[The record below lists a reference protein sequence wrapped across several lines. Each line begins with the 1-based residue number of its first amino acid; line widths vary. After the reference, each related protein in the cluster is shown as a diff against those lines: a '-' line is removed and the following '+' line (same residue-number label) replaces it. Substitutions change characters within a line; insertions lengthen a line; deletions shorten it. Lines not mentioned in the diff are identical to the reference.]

1 MFANIRALVVRFVT
15 DGFPYILFVIENH
28 TRQINGSRVMI
39 AGKVTTATYQR
50 RDAASGFQDGQGG
63 DGRRSKNKL
72 TKKESCVAI
81 TEPTSAW
88 PIIYVRGYA
97 MSRTEIDETTADPF
111 CGFNIGST
119 VIRATPDPKRPPR
132 KLIFESPMVRLQS
145 DFGYG
150 DVYED
155 GADIGDPDFTADIV
169 TKSII
174 IYRYYD
180 DASTLFGTGKTPE
193 IEQFAKGLSD
203 LILRVRELV
212 CRNKDN
218 GVTRERFRCHL
229 VAHSM
234 GGLVCRAFL
243 QNAKLGDQKAR
254 DCVDKFFTYATP
266 HNGIDMAG
274 VNVPEFLGLNDINNF
289 NRDRMAEYLGLGAVY
304 KKTKRV
310 DWMPEE
316 IFPSQRIF
324 CMIGTNRGDYGVAA
338 GLSRTFA
345 GNGSDGLVRVANAS
359 VWGIDK
365 QNKYSDPSATAYC
378 YRSHSGRYGIVNSE
392 EAYQN
397 LVRFLF
403 GDVRVDLW
411 MDIEGVR
418 VPQELESKDEAGKV
432 DALYQIEVLAAPRGK
447 RWYLTRR
454 VAEEDSVACRDHSVL
469 KRATAKKPEQ
479 IYLST
484 VFLAN
489 RYRVD
494 PKKKTLSYAVTIAV
508 RVPDYEVEKQ
518 FWPDRHYEGGYLYR
532 DSVII
537 ELKPPAKP
545 GGDWEVFHNWQS
557 RDAGQATIP
566 VTAEKLAAGKVEI
579 DIPFA
584 SADETPPRSPGV
596 TGKLRFVISLW
607 NKE

>member
-1 MFANIRALVVRFVT
+1 VSETN
-15 DGFPYILFVIENH
+15 
-28 TRQINGSRVMI
+28 
-39 AGKVTTATYQR
+39 
-50 RDAASGFQDGQGG
+50 
-63 DGRRSKNKL
+63 
-72 TKKESCVAI
+72 
-81 TEPTSAW
+81 SAW

-111 CGFNIGST
+111 CGFNVGST
-119 VIRATPDPKRPPR
+119 VIRATPDPKTPPR
-132 KLIFESPMVRLQS
+132 KLIFESPLVRLQS

-155 GADIGDPDFTADIV
+155 GVDIGDPDFTAEIP
-169 TKSII
+169 TNSII

-193 IEQFAKGLSD
+193 IEAFAKGLSD

-212 CRNKDN
+212 CRNSKN
-218 GVTRERFRCHL
+218 GLAIEDFKCYL

-243 QNAKLGDQKAR
+243 QNTKLGDSKAR
-254 DCVDKFFTYATP
+254 KCIDKFFTYATP
-266 HNGIDMAG
+266 HNGIEMAG
-274 VNVPEFLGLNDINNF
+274 INVPEFLGLNDISNF
-289 NRDRMAEYLGLGAVY
+289 NRDRMAEYLDLGTIY

-310 DWMPEE
+310 DWMQEE
-316 IFPSQRIF
+316 TFPSEHIF
-324 CMIGTNRGDYGVAA
+324 CMVGSNRGDYNVAA

-345 GNGSDGLVRVANAS
+345 GNGSDGLVRIANAS
-359 VWGIDK
+359 VWGINK
-365 QNKYSDPSATAYC
+365 QGKFSDPSATAYC

-411 MDIEGVR
+411 VDVEGVR
-418 VPQELESKDEAGKV
+418 VPQELEKDDAAGKV
-432 DALYQIEVLAAPRGK
+432 DALYQFEVMAAPRGK

-454 VAEEDSVACRDHSVL
+454 VAEEDSVACRDHSAL
-469 KRATAKKPEQ
+469 KKATAAAPDK

-489 RYRVD
+489 RYKVN
-494 PKKKTLSYAVTIAV
+494 PKLRTLSYALTLAV
-508 RVPDYEVEKQ
+508 RVPDYEVNKQ

-532 DSVII
+532 DSVVI
-537 ELKPPAKP
+537 ELKPPAKA
-545 GGDWEVFHNWQS
+545 GGDWQVCHNWQS
-557 RDAGQATIP
+557 KDVAQGTKPLSVQ
-566 VTAEKLAAGKVEI
+566 KLKEGKAEI

-584 SADETPPRSPGV
+584 TVDETPPRSPGIS
-596 TGKLRFVISLW
+596 GKLRFVISLW
-607 NKE
+607 NQE

>member
-1 MFANIRALVVRFVT
+1 VT
-15 DGFPYILFVIENH
+15 EI
-28 TRQINGSRVMI
+28 S
-39 AGKVTTATYQR
+39 
-50 RDAASGFQDGQGG
+50 
-63 DGRRSKNKL
+63 
-72 TKKESCVAI
+72 
-81 TEPTSAW
+81 SAW

-97 MSRTEIDETTADPF
+97 MSRAEIDDTTSDPF
-111 CGFNIGST
+111 CGFNIGSV
-119 VIRATPDPKRPPR
+119 VIRATPDPKTPPR
-132 KLIFESPMVRLQS
+132 KLIFESPLVRLQS

-155 GADIGDPDFTADIV
+155 GVDIGDADFTADIA
-169 TKSII
+169 TSSII

-180 DASTLFGTGKTPE
+180 EASTLFGTGKTPE
-193 IEQFAKGLSD
+193 IEKFARGLSD

-212 CRNKDN
+212 CRNPKN
-218 GVTRERFRCHL
+218 GVAIADFRCHL

-243 QNAKLGDQKAR
+243 QNAKLGEKQAR
-254 DCVDKFFTYATP
+254 QCVDKFFTYATP

-274 VNVPEFLGLNDINNF
+274 INVPEFLGLNDINNF
-289 NRDRMAEYLGLGAVY
+289 NRERMAEYLDIVPIF

-310 DWMPEE
+310 DWIAEE
-316 IFPSQRIF
+316 TFPSERIF
-324 CMIGTNRGDYGVAA
+324 CMVGTNRSDYNVAA

-345 GNGSDGLVRVANAS
+345 GNGSDGLVQIANAS
-359 VWGIDK
+359 VWGVNK
-365 QNKYSDPSATAYC
+365 QGKFSEPSATAYC

-403 GDVRVDLW
+403 GDIRVDLW
-411 MDIEGVR
+411 VDIQGVR
-418 VPQELESKDEAGKV
+418 VPQDLEKQDAAGKV
-432 DALYQIEVLAAPRGK
+432 NALYQFEMLAAPRGK

-469 KRATAKKPEQ
+469 KKATPAAPEK

-489 RYRVD
+489 RYRVN
-494 PKKKTLSYAVTIAV
+494 PKQKTLSYAMTLAV
-508 RVPDYEVEKQ
+508 RVPDYEVDRQ
-518 FWPDRHYEGGYLYR
+518 FWADRHYEGGHLYR
-532 DSVII
+532 DSVVI
-537 ELKPPAKP
+537 EMLPPAKA
-545 GGDWEVFHNWQS
+545 GGDWQVTYNWQS
-557 RDAGQATIP
+557 KDVGQATIP
-566 VTAEKLAAGKVEI
+566 ISVEQLKGGKAEI

-584 SADETPPRSPGV
+584 TADETPPRSPGV

-607 NKE
+607 NR

>member
-1 MFANIRALVVRFVT
+1 M
-15 DGFPYILFVIENH
+15 P
-28 TRQINGSRVMI
+28 MI
-39 AGKVTTATYQR
+39 
-50 RDAASGFQDGQGG
+50 
-63 DGRRSKNKL
+63 
-72 TKKESCVAI
+72 
-81 TEPTSAW
+81 EPTAAW

-111 CGFNIGST
+111 CGFNVGST
-119 VIRATPDPKRPPR
+119 VIRATPNPKTPPR
-132 KLIFESPMVRLQS
+132 KMIFESPMVRLQS

-155 GADIGDPDFTADIV
+155 GVDIGDPDFTAEIL
-169 TKSII
+169 TKSLV

-193 IEQFAKGLSD
+193 IEMFAKGLSD

-212 CRNKDN
+212 CRNPKN
-218 GVTRERFRCHL
+218 GVALKDFKCYL

-243 QNAKLGDQKAR
+243 QNASLGDAAAR
-254 DCVDKFFTYATP
+254 KCVDKFFTYATP
-266 HNGIDMAG
+266 HNGIDMGG

-289 NRDRMAEYLGLGAVY
+289 NRDRMAEYLDLGPVY
-304 KKTKRV
+304 KRTKRV

-316 IFPSQRIF
+316 TFSSERIF
-324 CMIGTNRGDYGVAA
+324 CMIGTNRGDYNVAA

-359 VWGIDK
+359 VWGVNK
-365 QNKYSDPSATAYC
+365 QSKFSEPSATAYC
-378 YRSHSGRYGIVNSE
+378 FRSHSGRYGIVNSE

-411 MDIEGVR
+411 VDVDGVR
-418 VPQELESKDEAGKV
+418 VPQELEAKDADGKV
-432 DALYQIEVLAAPRGK
+432 DALYQFEVMASPRGK

-454 VAEEDSVACRDHSVL
+454 VAEEDSVACKDHGVL
-469 KRATAKKPEQ
+469 KKATAKNPEK

-489 RYRVD
+489 RYRVTNA
-494 PKKKTLSYAVTIAV
+494 KTLSYSVSLAV

-532 DSVII
+532 DSVVI
-537 ELKPPAKP
+537 ELKPPARS
-545 GGDWEVFHNWQS
+545 GGDWQIFYNWQS
-557 RDAGQATIP
+557 RDVGQATIP
-566 VTAEKLAAGKVEI
+566 IPAEKLKGKVEI
-579 DIPFA
+579 SIPFA
-584 SADETPPRSPGV
+584 TTDETPPRSPGV

-607 NKE
+607 NKEQ